1 MGWALRNQPASV
13 EGLGPSWQGCWAESE
28 RATSSRNSKTSHGCP
43 EQELMSGLERGV
55 TTVAGVSGTG
65 EERVWLQQEEE

>member
-1 MGWALRNQPASV
+1 
-13 EGLGPSWQGCWAESE
+13 
-28 RATSSRNSKTSHGCP
+28 
-43 EQELMSGLERGV
+43 MSGLERGV

>member
-1 MGWALRNQPASV
+1 MDQALRKQPVS
-13 EGLGPSWQGCWAESE
+13 EGGLGPSRQGWWTESE

>member
-1 MGWALRNQPASV
+1 MGWALRNQPAS
-13 EGLGPSWQGCWAESE
+13 EGGLGPSWQDCWTELE
-28 RATSSRNSKTSHGCP
+28 RATSRNGKPLHGCP